1 MRNVLYIS
9 SYSMLRGLGFS
20 TLYVYSAVYITSVL
34 GGSFLFDGIIF
45 AVGGSLAALSQY
57 FGGSLSDRIG
67 YSITIKLSLSISF
80 LVMVLLSF
88 DPGASNNLYSFSA
101 SFMGLLIANSL
112 QSPSSNALLSS
123 STEAKLKGFSILRVA
138 NNLGWGIGPAIGGFL
153 ISFGKFHSL
162 FIYAMILIGASL
174 MVSLLLSDPA
184 KKTLIKSGF
193 RTDNRLLILLS
204 LASMMVFIVQSQETV
219 TLSNFVKIIRDFP
232 YYYLGIIYM
241 TNGLFVIISQAPV
254 YRLIKRIGNY
264 YSFGFGSIIYSI
276 GFFSYAADPSLLWM
290 VVSTIVLTIGED
302 FAFPTGLTIV
312 SEISRPERIGKN
324 MGIYNSFLQ
333 FGRAAGPIISGIAFT
348 ITLNPYILWAITSFW
363 GIAGALLF
371 FVVFRK
377 GIRNPF
383 AQPSSEINASR

>member
-45 AVGGSLAALSQY
+45 AVGGSLAAVGQY
-57 FGGSLSDRIG
+57 YGGSISDRIG
-67 YSITIKLSLSISF
+67 YSITIKISLALSLM
-80 LVMVLLSF
+80 VMILLSF
-88 DPGASNNLYSFSA
+88 DSMASHSLYSFSA
-101 SFMGLLIANSL
+101 LFMGLLVANSL

-123 STEAKLKGFSILRVA
+123 STDAKLRGFSILRVA
-138 NNLGWGIGPAIGGFL
+138 NNLGWGVGPAIGGFL
-153 ISFGKFHSL
+153 ISFGKFHTL
-162 FIYAMILIGASL
+162 FVYAMILVGASL
-174 MVSLLLSDPA
+174 IVSLLLSDPE
-184 KKTLIKSGF
+184 KKPLLKTGF

-204 LASMMVFIVQSQETV
+204 LASLMVFIVQSQETV
-219 TLSNFVKIIRDFP
+219 TLSNFVRLIRDFP

-241 TNGLFVIISQAPV
+241 TNGLFVIVSQAPV
-254 YRLIKRIGNY
+254 YRLIRKIGNY
-264 YSFGFGSIIYSI
+264 YSFGIGSIIYSA
-276 GFFSYAADPSLLWM
+276 GFFSYAADPSLFWM
-290 VVSTIVLTIGED
+290 VVSTIVLTVGED

-333 FGRAAGPIISGIAFT
+333 FGRAVGPIISGLAFT
-348 ITLNPYILWAITSFW
+348 ITLNPYLLWSITSFW
-363 GIAGALLF
+363 GVAGAIMF
-371 FVVFRK
+371 FIVFRG

-383 AQPSSEINASR
+383 QDSTPQVISGK

>member
-45 AVGGSLAALSQY
+45 AVGGSLAAVGQY
-57 FGGSLSDRIG
+57 YGGSISDRIG
-67 YSITIKLSLSISF
+67 YSITIKISLALSLM
-80 LVMVLLSF
+80 VMILLSF
-88 DPGASNNLYSFSA
+88 DSMASHSLYSFSA
-101 SFMGLLIANSL
+101 LFMGLLVANSL

-123 STEAKLKGFSILRVA
+123 STDAKLRGFSILRVA
-138 NNLGWGIGPAIGGFL
+138 NNLGWGVGPAIGGFL
-153 ISFGKFHSL
+153 ISFGKFHTL
-162 FIYAMILIGASL
+162 FVYAMILVGASL
-174 MVSLLLSDPA
+174 IVSLLLSDPE
-184 KKTLIKSGF
+184 KKPLLKTGF

-204 LASMMVFIVQSQETV
+204 LASLMVFIVQSQETV
-219 TLSNFVKIIRDFP
+219 TLSNFVRLIRDFP

-241 TNGLFVIISQAPV
+241 TNGLFVIVSQAPV
-254 YRLIKRIGNY
+254 YRLIRKIGNY
-264 YSFGFGSIIYSI
+264 YSFGIGSIIYSA
-276 GFFSYAADPSLLWM
+276 GFFSYAADPSLFWM
-290 VVSTIVLTIGED
+290 VVSTIVLTVGED

-333 FGRAAGPIISGIAFT
+333 FGRAVGPIISGLAFT
-348 ITLNPYILWAITSFW
+348 ITLNPYLLWSITSFW
-363 GIAGALLF
+363 GVAGAIMF
-371 FVVFRK
+371 FIVFRG

-383 AQPSSEINASR
+383 QDSTPQVILGK

>member
-45 AVGGSLAALSQY
+45 AVGGSLAAVGQY
-57 FGGSLSDRIG
+57 YGGSISDRIG
-67 YSITIKLSLSISF
+67 YSITIKISLALSLM
-80 LVMVLLSF
+80 VMILLSF
-88 DPGASNNLYSFSA
+88 DSMASHSLYSFSA
-101 SFMGLLIANSL
+101 LFMGLLVANSL

-123 STEAKLKGFSILRVA
+123 STDAKLRGFSILRVA
-138 NNLGWGIGPAIGGFL
+138 NNLGWGVGPAIGGFL
-153 ISFGKFHSL
+153 ISFGKFHTL
-162 FIYAMILIGASL
+162 FVYAMILVGASL
-174 MVSLLLSDPA
+174 IVSLLLSDPE
-184 KKTLIKSGF
+184 KKPLLKTGF

-219 TLSNFVKIIRDFP
+219 TLSNFVRLIRDFP

-241 TNGLFVIISQAPV
+241 TNGLFVIVSQAPV
-254 YRLIKRIGNY
+254 YRLIRKIGNY
-264 YSFGFGSIIYSI
+264 YSFGIGSIIYSA
-276 GFFSYAADPSLLWM
+276 GFFSYAADPSLFWM
-290 VVSTIVLTIGED
+290 VVSTIVLTVGED

-333 FGRAAGPIISGIAFT
+333 FGRAVGPIISGLAFT
-348 ITLNPYILWAITSFW
+348 ITLNPYLLWSITSFW
-363 GIAGALLF
+363 GVAGAIMF
-371 FVVFRK
+371 FIVFRG

-383 AQPSSEINASR
+383 QDSTPQVISGK